1 MVNNWNQVNVNKI
14 MMGDVNEITLLYDM
28 MMPWLNYL
36 TKNEEH
42 SHDIFLKVI
51 NSIYK
56 YKNHKGQLKNFIY
69 TICINENSVLKR
81 EKKRKIDIL
90 YVETYSE
97 CDLFDNFD
105 DDEFIDCEV
114 ELYKLTVHLSYE
126 DQQFLAKYIH
136 STYKK
141 NGKDKTRFSKIKK
154 KLKEIYERTA
164 N

>member
-1 MVNNWNQVNVNKI
+1 MVANWNQIDVNKV
-14 MMGDVNEITLLYDM
+14 MSGDIVEITSMYNMLI
-28 MMPWLNYL
+28 PWLNYL

-42 SHDIFLKVI
+42 SHDIFLKVV

-56 YKNHKGQLKNFIY
+56 YNSYKGQLKNFIY

-81 EKKRKIDIL
+81 DKKRKINIL
-90 YVETYSE
+90 YVETYNE

-105 DDEFIDCEV
+105 DDEALDYEV
-114 ELYKLTVHLSYE
+114 ELYKLTIHLSYE

-154 KLKEIYERTA
+154 KLKEIYERTTD
-164 N
+164 

>member
-1 MVNNWNQVNVNKI
+1 MVNNWNQINVNKI
-14 MMGDVNEITLLYDM
+14 INEDVGEITLLYNM
-28 MMPWLNYL
+28 MVPWLNYL
-36 TKNEEH
+36 TNNEEH
-42 SHDIFLKVI
+42 THDIFLKVI

-56 YKNHKGQLKNFIY
+56 YRNHKGQLKNFIY

-81 EKKRKIDIL
+81 EKKRKVNVL
-90 YVETYSE
+90 YVDTYNE
-97 CDLFDNFD
+97 CDLSDNFD
-105 DDEFIDCEV
+105 NDEPLDYEL
-114 ELYKLTVHLSYE
+114 ELYKLTIHLNWE

-154 KLKEIYERTA
+154 KLKEIYERAT